1 MSDPQAPQFSLEPLE
16 PSPAKQVVD
25 PWAAQT
31 ELATQFMTRGDEKSD
46 LSTPVDQTIGKA
58 VGDDQWELFV
68 SCAPADALAQ
78 QFDIRLPTFMTLHSM
93 GKVSSLSFLADVAAH
108 LGVPVQKLVIRRQGF
123 GTTLATL
130 CFAEVPGANG
140 QPIRVYASQAQAE
153 PAAAHELTRLLLSRC
168 KVSAVLL
175 DGVSPGGWAAQ
186 VEALDAQLPAPLRP
200 GSAMLLQP
208 LLPTTELEPLR
219 VSLSMRV
226 GPSLRSMPE
235 VGQPLQAW
243 MALATVWNELLV
255 ASHPGT
261 PSESLATFVAKQVSA
276 RPPIS
281 GSTTPPM
288 STPSQRAAPWRSA
301 CLALVERYGVQA
313 CCVFN
318 ARTLAILAHAGPAQP
333 EPALMARQG
342 RTLLAAMAS
351 SGQLLGLGKS
361 VLEAQIILQDR
372 VMLVWQMP
380 VGALV
385 DQSDV
390 LWVMWMPLN
399 LQGSWP
405 AIKVALARSLTKA

>member
-1 MSDPQAPQFSLEPLE
+1 
-16 PSPAKQVVD
+16 
-25 PWAAQT
+25 
-31 ELATQFMTRGDEKSD
+31 
-46 LSTPVDQTIGKA
+46 
-58 VGDDQWELFV
+58 
-68 SCAPADALAQ
+68 
-78 QFDIRLPTFMTLHSM
+78 
-93 GKVSSLSFLADVAAH
+93 
-108 LGVPVQKLVIRRQGF
+108 
-123 GTTLATL
+123 
-130 CFAEVPGANG
+130 
-140 QPIRVYASQAQAE
+140 
-153 PAAAHELTRLLLSRC
+153 
-168 KVSAVLL
+168 
-175 DGVSPGGWAAQ
+175 
-186 VEALDAQLPAPLRP
+186 
-200 GSAMLLQP
+200 
-208 LLPTTELEPLR
+208 
-219 VSLSMRV
+219 MRV